1 MLEGL
6 NAKANYMFEQMKEIN
21 KITDAKCFE
30 IEKEMS
36 IAENIFQDALN
47 GIIREINSQKQV

>member
-6 NAKANYMFEQMKEIN
+6 NEKANYMFLQMKEIN
-21 KITDAKCFE
+21 KITDRKCFE

-36 IAENIFQDALN
+36 ITENIFQDTLN
-47 GIIREINSQKQV
+47 NIIRETTNLK